1 MAMTVETEVA
11 IAAPSEKVW
20 AVLSD
25 VERWHEWTASIKS
38 VLLLDPKPLHEQSKA
53 FVEQPRLPR
62 ALWQVTE
69 IERGRGFNWQAKSLG
84 ALTVGEHWITPN
96 SHGGVKVALRV
107 RQTGWLA
114 RVFRPWIEKL
124 TRAYVEME
132 AQGLK
137 RRCEQA

>member
-1 MAMTVETEVA
+1 MAMTVEKEIT
-11 IAAPSEKVW
+11 IAAPAEKVW

-53 FVEQPRLPR
+53 FVEQPKLPR

-69 IERGRGFNWQAKSLG
+69 IQRGRGFNWQAKSLG

-96 SHGGVKVALRV
+96 SQGGVKVALRV

-124 TRAYVEME
+124 TRAYVEM
-132 AQGLK
+132 
-137 RRCEQA
+137 